1 MALWLSG
8 SAQAEVFI
16 YVACFV
22 VVVVVG
28 GKQRVAGGGGGG
40 EKREK
45 PSRMHNINDSF
56 RYTESLRSR
65 TVRQSC

>member
-28 GKQRVAGGGGGG
+28 GKQRVAG
-40 EKREK
+40 EAERE
-45 PSRMHNINDSF
+45 RMHNINDSF
-56 RYTESLRSR
+56 RYMKSLLSR

>member
-28 GKQRVAGGGGGG
+28 GEQRVAGGG
-40 EKREK
+40 EEREAVENAQYKR
-45 PSRMHNINDSF
+45 
-56 RYTESLRSR
+56 
-65 TVRQSC
+65 

>member
-28 GKQRVAGGGGGG
+28 GEQRVAGGG

>member
-28 GKQRVAGGGGGG
+28 GKQRVAG
-40 EKREK
+40 EEREAVENAQYKR
-45 PSRMHNINDSF
+45 
-56 RYTESLRSR
+56 
-65 TVRQSC
+65 